1 MAIFF
6 IIVCIVGVIF
16 LPYWI
21 IPANPFPK
29 PSGEWSVGT
38 SDLIWD
44 SSNHTGI
51 IAKIWYPIN
60 ATTGVQSPYI
70 DNIDRTLAVITTGF
84 NPLSN
89 LIFNQFYLDRIWT
102 PALIDA
108 IPAQSQDGFPAI
120 LFSPGSCSMN
130 FMYTFYALEFAS
142 HGFVVIGINHPGSS
156 ACTLLTDG
164 SKVEFNKIDK
174 EILEDIKLL
183 EEYSAP
189 IMAQQAIDI
198 SIVLDKVLQ
207 LNSNTNSV
215 LHQIVNI
222 NKIFTAGHSFGGAA
236 SFIACRKDER
246 ISKSINLDGVFLDEI
261 DVDYSKTELLLAHA
275 DRDRYRPKNKKMQ
288 SNYDSMVSR
297 DKIRLEQL
305 SFKANLTHL
314 KFNLANHFNFSDLSI
329 IIKPILTKTIGLVG
343 KTDGLKLLSQTSS
356 MMIDFFNK
364 QT

>member
-6 IIVCIVGVIF
+6 IICIVGIIV

-29 PSGEWSVGT
+29 PSGKWNVGT
-38 SDLIWD
+38 SNLIWD
-44 SSNHTGI
+44 SLSNTGI
-51 IAKIWYPIN
+51 IAKIWYPTN
-60 ATTGVQSPYI
+60 VTTGTQSPYI
-70 DNIDRTLAVITTGF
+70 DNIGRTLAVLTTGF

-89 LIFNQFYLDRIWT
+89 LIVNQFYLARIRT

-108 IPAQSQDGFPAI
+108 IPAQSQDGFPVI
-120 LFSPGSCSMN
+120 LFSPGSCSTN

-174 EILEDIKLL
+174 KTLEDIKLL

-198 SIVLDKVLQ
+198 SIVLDKVLE

-215 LHQIVNI
+215 LHQIVNT

-236 SFIACRKDER
+236 SFIACRKDGR
-246 ISKSINLDGVFLDEI
+246 NSKSVNLDGVFLDDI
-261 DVDYSKTELLLAHA
+261 DADYSKTELLLAHA
-275 DRDRYRPKNKKMQ
+275 DRYRYRPKNKKMQ

-297 DKIRLEQL
+297 DKTRLEQL
-305 SFKANLTHL
+305 SFNTNLTHL

-356 MMIDFFNK
+356 MMIDFLNK